1 MIGRVAVMS
10 KLGRKSLAVAFS
22 AFAIAGALVVPTP
35 AYACGTS
42 VTYGSWTHIPD
53 TLTWQ
58 RKWTW
63 NYFNCSGSTVR
74 RKVVVNNGPDSSC
87 YTIAPR
93 GTRGYSAYES
103 NTAGYRTNQYENTVS
118 C

>member
-1 MIGRVAVMS
+1 MS
-10 KLGRKSLAVAFS
+10 KLGRRSLAVAFS

-42 VTYGSWTHIPD
+42 VTYASWYHIPD

-74 RKVVVNNGPDSSC
+74 RKVVVNNGSDSSC

-93 GTRGYSAYES
+93 GTRSYSAYES
-103 NTAGYRTNQYENTVS
+103 NTGLSRKRLWHGDGG
-118 C
+118 CG

>member
-1 MIGRVAVMS
+1 MS

-93 GTRGYSAYES
+93 GTRGYSTYES